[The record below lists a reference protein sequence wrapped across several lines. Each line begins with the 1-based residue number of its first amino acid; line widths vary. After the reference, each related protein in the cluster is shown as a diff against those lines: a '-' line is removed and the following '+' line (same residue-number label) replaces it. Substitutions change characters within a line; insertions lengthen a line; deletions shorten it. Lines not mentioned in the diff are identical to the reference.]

1 MANNVSDYEA
11 LIVAKQLIEDRIET
25 IVKDRN
31 RRILESD
38 KWYLTA
44 KTKHLASYFADLGY
58 RILNCK
64 FKEVK
69 STHVGIAKLLFN
81 NRARA
86 IPLVKKLAH
95 MEEAVYAFSLEG
107 LTSMEKN
114 GLIQLCG
121 AFEKCGW
128 VSCEKAK
135 NELKITRQ
143 NKKDAVPFWNGA
155 WAELVN
161 KWIVEKTLED
171 YARQK
176 RLKFDVFTDVK
187 LAKIEQEK
195 RQADMQLDVVAMF
208 QDRVYVFET
217 KTGRKL
223 ELDKWVDRAR
233 MFGSDMR
240 SRFVTCCADDNV
252 PCNLFKPFD
261 MVPLSSLDKWL
272 WTRLEKDMSD
282 GPLPF

>member
-1 MANNVSDYEA
+1 MASNVSDYEA
-11 LIVAKQLIEDRIET
+11 LIVAKQLIEDRMET

-44 KTKHLASYFADLGY
+44 KTKRLASYFADLGY
-58 RILNCK
+58 RILDCK
-64 FKEVK
+64 PKETK
-69 STHVGIAKLLFN
+69 STYVRVAILLFN
-81 NRARA
+81 NRVRA

-95 MEEAVYAFSLEG
+95 MKDDTYAFSFDG
-107 LTSMEKN
+107 MTGKEKN

-128 VSCEKAK
+128 VLCEKSK

-143 NKKDAVPFWNGA
+143 NKKDAVPFWNGV

-195 RQADMQLDVVAMF
+195 KQADMQLDVVAMF
-208 QDRVYVFET
+208 RDRVYVFET
-217 KTGRKL
+217 KTGRML
-223 ELDKWVDRAR
+223 GLDKWVDRAR
-233 MFGSDMR
+233 MFGTDRR
-240 SRFVTCCADDNV
+240 SRFVICCADDNV
-252 PCNLFKPFD
+252 PCTLFKPFD

>member
-11 LIVAKQLIEDRIET
+11 LIVAKHLIEDRLEA

-38 KWYLTA
+38 KWYRTS
-44 KTKHLASYFADLGY
+44 KTKCLASYLANLGY
-58 RILNCK
+58 RILDCK
-64 FKEVK
+64 FKEEKV
-69 STHVGIAKLLFN
+69 THVGIAKLLFN

-86 IPLVKKLAH
+86 VPLVKMLAH
-95 MEEAVYAFSLEG
+95 MKEDTYTLPFEEMSGV
-107 LTSMEKN
+107 EKN

-128 VSCEKAK
+128 VSCEKTK
-135 NELKITRQ
+135 NELKIIRL
-143 NKKDAVPFWNGA
+143 NKKCAVQFWNGT
-155 WAELVN
+155 WAELAN

-171 YARQK
+171 YARKK

-195 RQADMQLDVVAMF
+195 GQADMQLDVVAML

-217 KTGRKL
+217 KTGKRL
-223 ELDKWVDRAR
+223 GLDKWVDRAR
-233 MFGSDMR
+233 MFCSDMR

-252 PCNLFKPFD
+252 PCDLFKPFD
-261 MVPLSSLDKWL
+261 LVPLSSLDKWL
-272 WTRLEKDMSD
+272 WMCLEKDRPAGVS
-282 GPLPF
+282 PC

>member
-11 LIVAKQLIEDRIET
+11 LIVAKQLIEDRIEA

-38 KWYLTA
+38 KWYLA
-44 KTKHLASYFADLGY
+44 SKTKRLASYLANLGY
-58 RILNCK
+58 RILGCE
-64 FKEVK
+64 FKETKV
-69 STHVGIAKLLFN
+69 THVGIAKLLFN
-81 NRARA
+81 NRTRA
-86 IPLVKKLAH
+86 IPLVKMLAL
-95 MEEAVYAFSLEG
+95 MKEDTYTLSFEG
-107 LTSMEKN
+107 MAGVEKN

-128 VSCEKAK
+128 VSCEKTK
-135 NELKITRQ
+135 NELKIIRL
-143 NKKDAVPFWNGA
+143 NKKGAVPFWNGA

-171 YARQK
+171 YARQQ
-176 RLKFDVFTDVK
+176 RLRFDVFTDVK

-195 RQADMQLDVVAMF
+195 RQADMQLDVVAML

-217 KTGRKL
+217 KTGKML
-223 ELDKWVDRAR
+223 GLDKWVDRAR
-233 MFGSDMR
+233 MFCSDMR
-240 SRFVTCCADDNV
+240 SRFITCCADDNV

-272 WTRLEKDMSD
+272 WRCLEKDRSA
-282 GPLPF
+282 GVSPC

>member
-11 LIVAKQLIEDRIET
+11 LIVAKQLIEDRIEA

-38 KWYLTA
+38 KWYLA
-44 KTKHLASYFADLGY
+44 SKTKRLASYLANLGY
-58 RILNCK
+58 RILGCE
-64 FKEVK
+64 FKETKV
-69 STHVGIAKLLFN
+69 THVGIAKLLFN
-81 NRARA
+81 NRTRA
-86 IPLVKKLAH
+86 IPLVKMLAL
-95 MEEAVYAFSLEG
+95 MKEDTYTLSFEG
-107 LTSMEKN
+107 MAGVEKN

-128 VSCEKAK
+128 VSCEKTK
-135 NELKITRQ
+135 NELKIIRL
-143 NKKDAVPFWNGA
+143 NKKGAVPFWNGA

-171 YARQK
+171 YARQQ
-176 RLKFDVFTDVK
+176 RLRFDVFTDVK

-195 RQADMQLDVVAMF
+195 RQADMQLDVVAML

-217 KTGRKL
+217 KTGKML
-223 ELDKWVDRAR
+223 GLDKWVDRTR
-233 MFGSDMR
+233 MFCSDMR
-240 SRFVTCCADDNV
+240 SRFITCCADDNV

-261 MVPLSSLDKWL
+261 MVSLSSLDKWL
-272 WTRLEKDMSD
+272 WRCLEKDRSA
-282 GPLPF
+282 GASPC

>member
-11 LIVAKQLIEDRIET
+11 LIVAKQLIEDRIEA

-38 KWYLTA
+38 KWYLA
-44 KTKHLASYFADLGY
+44 SKTKRLASYLANLGY
-58 RILNCK
+58 RILGCE
-64 FKEVK
+64 FKETKV
-69 STHVGIAKLLFN
+69 THVGIAKLLFN
-81 NRARA
+81 NRTRA
-86 IPLVKKLAH
+86 IPLVKMLAL
-95 MEEAVYAFSLEG
+95 MKEDTYTLSFEG
-107 LTSMEKN
+107 MAGVEKN

-128 VSCEKAK
+128 VSCEKTK
-135 NELKITRQ
+135 NELKIIRL
-143 NKKDAVPFWNGA
+143 NKKGAVPFWNGA

-171 YARQK
+171 YARQQ
-176 RLKFDVFTDVK
+176 RLRFDVFTDVK

-195 RQADMQLDVVAMF
+195 RQADMQLDVVAML

-217 KTGRKL
+217 KTGKML
-223 ELDKWVDRAR
+223 GLDKWVDRAR
-233 MFGSDMR
+233 MFCSDMR
-240 SRFVTCCADDNV
+240 SRFITCCADDNV

-272 WTRLEKDMSD
+272 WMCLEKDRSA
-282 GPLPF
+282 GVSPC

>member
-1 MANNVSDYEA
+1 MDNNVSDYEA
-11 LIVAKQLIEDRIET
+11 LIVAKQLIEDRIGT
-25 IVKDRN
+25 IVNDRN

-38 KWYLTA
+38 KWYLTS
-44 KTKHLASYFADLGY
+44 KTKRLASYFAGLGY
-58 RILNCK
+58 RILDCK
-64 FKEVK
+64 PKETK
-69 STHVGIAKLLFN
+69 STYVRVAILLFN
-81 NRARA
+81 NRVRA

-95 MEEAVYAFSLEG
+95 MKENAYTFSFDEMSG
-107 LTSMEKN
+107 MEKN

-128 VSCEKAK
+128 VSCEKSK
-135 NELKITRQ
+135 NELKIICLD
-143 NKKDAVPFWNGA
+143 KKSAVPFWNGA

-161 KWIVEKTLED
+161 KRIVEKTLED

-176 RLKFDVFTDVK
+176 RLKFYVFTDVK

-195 RQADMQLDVVAMF
+195 RQPDMQLDVVAML

-217 KTGRKL
+217 KTGKML
-223 ELDKWVDRAR
+223 GLDKWVDRAR
-233 MFGSDMR
+233 MFCSDMR

-272 WTRLEKDMSD
+272 WRCLEKDRSA
-282 GPLPF
+282 GVSPC